1 MELADALHVVGEG
14 NRPESI
20 ALFSRTLDMDWVRR
34 VLTATGT
41 ASIRKRKL
49 PAELVAWLVIGMAL
63 LRDRSIDEV
72 VHHLDLVLPELTG
85 RPEVDRSAVIQARD
99 RLG

>member
-1 MELADALHVVGEG
+1 MELAEALHVVGEG
-14 NRPESI
+14 NRPESF

-49 PAELVAWLVIGMAL
+49 PAEVVAWLVIGMAL

-72 VHHLDLVLPELTG
+72 VT
-85 RPEVDRSAVIQARD
+85 AV
-99 RLG
+99 RLAVRESDITS